1 MPETGKAAT
10 DRPFIYSPVS
20 RAATSAN
27 GCVCPVARPPL
38 TLIDDVWFRGRL
50 LAPMECDLQNDDRVS
65 RRMRLCEERIGYRF
79 HDQDLLRQSLTHSSS
94 ATSRLGSNERLEFLG
109 DAILGMI
116 ICRELYDRYP
126 ERREGQLTQEKS
138 RLVSGATCAR
148 VARQLGSSDIILVG
162 RGLQSIPESIDA
174 ALIES
179 LIAAIYLDG
188 GIEEARKF
196 IVRCFQ
202 DEIANCG
209 NGEPENY
216 KSILQEQTQR
226 TSNDSPNYVVVD
238 QRGPDHAREY
248 CVSVQIDDREFEPA
262 WGRSKKEAEQKAAM
276 NALQVID
283 ASLVV
288 EPNSN

>member
-1 MPETGKAAT
+1 MET
-10 DRPFIYSPVS
+10 DIP
-20 RAATSAN
+20 
-27 GCVCPVARPPL
+27 
-38 TLIDDVWFRGRL
+38 
-50 LAPMECDLQNDDRVS
+50 NDDRVS
-65 RRMRLCEERIGYRF
+65 RKMRLCEERIGYRF
-79 HDQDLLRQSLTHSSS
+79 RDQDLLRQSLTHSSS

-109 DAILGMI
+109 DSILGMI

-126 ERREGQLTQEKS
+126 DRREGQLTQEKS

-148 VARQLGSSDIILVG
+148 VARQLASGDMILVG

-174 ALIES
+174 ALVEA

-188 GIEEARKF
+188 GIEEARTF

-216 KSILQEQTQR
+216 KSILQEEVQR
-226 TSNDSPNYVVVD
+226 ASNTAPTYVIVD

-248 CVSVQIDDREFEPA
+248 CVAVQTEEREHESA
-262 WGRSKKEAEQKAAM
+262 WGRSKKEAEQKAAL
-276 NALQVID
+276 NALQMI
-283 ASLVV
+283 APSLVT
-288 EPNSN
+288 EHNSQ

>member
-1 MPETGKAAT
+1 
-10 DRPFIYSPVS
+10 
-20 RAATSAN
+20 
-27 GCVCPVARPPL
+27 
-38 TLIDDVWFRGRL
+38 
-50 LAPMECDLQNDDRVS
+50 MESDFSNDDRVT

-79 HDQDLLRQSLTHSSS
+79 QDQGLLRQSLTHSSS

-148 VARQLGSSDIILVG
+148 VARQLGSTDMILVG

-174 ALIES
+174 ALVES

-188 GIEEARKF
+188 GIDEARGF
-196 IVRCFQ
+196 IIRCFQ
-202 DEIANCG
+202 EEIANCG
-209 NGEPENY
+209 KGEPENY
-216 KSILQEQTQR
+216 KSILQEETQR
-226 TSNDSPNYVVVD
+226 TTNSAPSYVIVE

-248 CVSVQIDDREFEPA
+248 CVLVRIDDREFDSA

-276 NALQVID
+276 NALRIID
-283 ASLVV
+283 SSLLT
-288 EPNSN
+288 PPDAH

>member
-1 MPETGKAAT
+1 
-10 DRPFIYSPVS
+10 
-20 RAATSAN
+20 
-27 GCVCPVARPPL
+27 
-38 TLIDDVWFRGRL
+38 
-50 LAPMECDLQNDDRVS
+50 MESDFSNDDRIT

-79 HDQDLLRQSLTHSSS
+79 RDQGLLRQSLTHSSS

-148 VARQLGSSDIILVG
+148 VARQLGSTDMILVG

-174 ALIES
+174 ALVES

-188 GIEEARKF
+188 GIDEARGF
-196 IVRCFQ
+196 IIRCFQ
-202 DEIANCG
+202 EEIANCG
-209 NGEPENY
+209 KGEPENY
-216 KSILQEQTQR
+216 KSILQEETQR
-226 TSNDSPNYVVVD
+226 TTNSAPSYVIVE

-248 CVSVQIDDREFEPA
+248 CVLVQIDDREFDSA

-276 NALQVID
+276 NALRIID
-283 ASLVV
+283 SSLLT
-288 EPNSN
+288 PPDAH